1 MRVGDFKGHW
11 ALITGA
17 SAGIGAEFCRR
28 LAANGVNLV
37 MVARHQEPLAALA
50 AALTASHGIST
61 LLLPIDLSERE
72 GASRVKASTT
82 QASIRVS
89 LLINNAGSGSW
100 GSFEKTDVET
110 YERMLQLN
118 AVTPISLCHLF
129 RADLE
134 AHSPAAII
142 NVSSPAALQPMP
154 YLAAYSASKA
164 CLHNFSLALY
174 GEWQSRGIVVQTLL
188 PCPTRSDFDQKAG
201 AYTSGLSEQRRDPSE
216 VVDQSLRHLETNAPF
231 VSNQP
236 GIYKQRVFAGI
247 APIKMIIREVKKMFE
262 APPGR

>member
-11 ALITGA
+11 ALVTGA

-28 LAANGVNLV
+28 LASSGINLV
-37 MVARHQEPLAALA
+37 MVARRAEALGELA
-50 AALTASHGIST
+50 AALTAAHGIRT
-61 LLLPIDLSERE
+61 LVVPIDLSERE
-72 GASRVKASTT
+72 SASRVKAATDD
-82 QASIRVS
+82 AKVRIS
-89 LLINNAGSGSW
+89 LLVNNAGSGFW
-100 GSFEKTDVET
+100 GSFEKTQVDT
-110 YERMLQLN
+110 YERMMQLN
-118 AVTPISLCHLF
+118 AATPISLCHLY
-129 RADLE
+129 RPDLE
-134 AHSPAAII
+134 SHPPAAII

-174 GEWQSRGIVVQTLL
+174 GEWQSRGILIQTLL
-188 PCPTRSDFDQKAG
+188 PCPTHSEFDLKAG
-201 AYTSGLSEQRRDPSE
+201 AYATGLSDERRDPAE
-216 VVDQSLRHLETNAPF
+216 VVDESLRQLETGAPF
-231 VSNQP
+231 VTTQR